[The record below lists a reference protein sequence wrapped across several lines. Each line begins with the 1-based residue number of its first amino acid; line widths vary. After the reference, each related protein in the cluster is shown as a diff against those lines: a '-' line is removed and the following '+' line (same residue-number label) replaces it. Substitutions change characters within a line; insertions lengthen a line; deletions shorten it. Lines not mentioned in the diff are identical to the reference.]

1 MKLEKSNLT
10 LYSYFLML
18 FVTTALLF
26 TFVLPYD
33 HLKSY
38 AQPLVVHLILTNVF
52 FFVASYSDPGYVK
65 KSERISFLKLN
76 QYFDPAF
83 ICPTCEVF
91 RPQESRHCF
100 ICNRCVDR
108 FDHHCNWLN
117 NCVGLGNHV
126 QFYVFLLM
134 IWSYLAFV
142 EFICFYNIDF
152 VIHEN
157 TLTNAKSHERWG
169 FIAMMHSGILEAQV
183 AYDVTL
189 LVIICLTTLFL
200 LPLSL
205 LVYVQS
211 LNFLHGATTQNRKQA
226 MHLSK

>member
-1 MKLEKSNLT
+1 
-10 LYSYFLML
+10 
-18 FVTTALLF
+18 
-26 TFVLPYD
+26 
-33 HLKSY
+33 
-38 AQPLVVHLILTNVF
+38 
-52 FFVASYSDPGYVK
+52 
-65 KSERISFLKLN
+65 
-76 QYFDPAF
+76 
-83 ICPTCEVF
+83 
-91 RPQESRHCF
+91 
-100 ICNRCVDR
+100 
-108 FDHHCNWLN
+108 
-117 NCVGLGNHV
+117 
-126 QFYVFLLM
+126 M

-189 LVIICLTTLFL
+189 LIIICLTTLFL

-226 MHLSK
+226 MHLSR